1 MAKYLKIDSELGY
14 VEDVA
19 DIEYLKFNNMR
30 HAVLGNMLGDYD
42 SEGNYVVDPEIVKE
56 LIGMR
61 KYIVESIDNIDI
73 CVSELKLDKQISF
86 LVTFEGERATLT
98 LVEKLSYEA
107 NYKTDSGIYSNL
119 NEYLLDS
126 VETSGEVDKSI
137 IYRRWNISQTEGN
150 VLDIFSMD
158 EETIASLYKIAN
170 RFKTNLIANKVLME
184 KEEEIE
190 EIEAGFAVDVFEILA
205 RYPKLKKAVDESI
218 KQSLSENSEFIRI
231 DKPNFAKTLNEVI
244 VQKIEENLNVLTDE
258 EKKDFN
264 EEFQNA
270 KVDYTNRVK
279 EELQIHEEYVK
290 QDKENID
297 EIPHTIIRI
306 DTENVEQR
314 SLQDCA
320 KEFVEAEKKTKARVE
335 DDAVVV
341 LTGKEN
347 KKQPVTVDG
356 QPAPQTKRSALAKTI
371 ITAVATGAITGA
383 GVGALGAL
391 AGLDPTASRRA
402 ALIGALAGAG
412 VEIAKNVGK
421 KTKETVEEVL
431 NAGKTAEKE
440 DAKSPDIKK
449 EAVTNKS
456 TASKTASAKKPEKK
470 KEASKGPAKKKAGKG
485 ASATPSSG
493 GSSGGGGSSSGSGGS
508 SKPRR
513 NLVVGATEREKE
525 LYKEQATVL
534 TAPESTKVEPEK
546 KTEKKETK
554 TKDGK
559 IGTALLSA
567 EKMAELE
574 GEDLTREMITGRT
587 NVSVGAEPT
596 PSMTVIPPL

>member
-14 VEDVA
+14 VEDFA

-30 HAVLGNMLGDYD
+30 HAILGNMLGDYD
-42 SEGNYVVDPEIVKE
+42 GEGNYVVDPEIVKE

-107 NYKTDSGIYSNL
+107 NYKTNSGIYSNL

-137 IYRRWNISQTEGN
+137 LYRRWNISQTEGN

-170 RFKTNLIANKVLME
+170 RFKTNLMANKVLME

-190 EIEAGFAVDVFEILA
+190 EIEAGFTVDVFEILA
-205 RYPKLKKAVDESI
+205 RYPKLKKAVDDAV
-218 KQSLSENSEFIRI
+218 KKSLSENSEFIRI

-244 VQKIEENLNVLTDE
+244 VQKIEENINVLSED
-258 EKKDFN
+258 EKKEFN

-290 QDKENID
+290 KDKENID

-306 DTENVEQR
+306 DTANVEQR

-341 LTGKEN
+341 LTGREN
-347 KKQPVTVDG
+347 KKQPVVEDG
-356 QPAPQTKRSALAKTI
+356 QAASKTKRSALAETI
-371 ITAVATGAITGA
+371 LNAVATGAIVGAVAGA
-383 GVGALGAL
+383 GIGALGTL

-431 NAGKTAEKE
+431 NAGKTAEKVKTE
-440 DAKSPDIKK
+440 SPDAKKEVVADKKAGASIKP
-449 EAVTNKS
+449 S
-456 TASKTASAKKPEKK
+456 GAKPAKK
-470 KEASKGPAKKKAGKG
+470 KEASNGSGKSKANKIAGINYQY
-485 ASATPSSG
+485 SNG
-493 GSSGGGGSSSGSGGS
+493 GSSGGSAGS
-508 SKPRR
+508 SKPRK
-513 NLVVGATEREKE
+513 NLVEGAIQRKE
-525 LYKEQATVL
+525 LYKESATNVISP
-534 TAPESTKVEPEK
+534 ASQNKEIKNVG
-546 KTEKKETK
+546 KTKETK
-554 TKDGK
+554 NRK
-559 IGTALLSA
+559 IITALFDA
-567 EKMAELE
+567 EQMADLE
-574 GEDLTREMITGRT
+574 GEIERVAPATT
-587 NVSVGAEPT
+587 NVGVNAEST
-596 PSMTVIPPL
+596 SSFTSM

>member
-170 RFKTNLIANKVLME
+170 RFKNNLVANKILME

-190 EIEAGFAVDVFEILA
+190 EIEAGFAVDVFIILT

-264 EEFQNA
+264 EELQNA

-306 DTENVEQR
+306 DTANVEQR

-383 GVGALGAL
+383 GVGVLGAL

-449 EAVTNKS
+449 EAVADKKAGPS
-456 TASKTASAKKPEKK
+456 IKPSGAKPAKK
-470 KEASKGPAKKKAGKG
+470 KEASKGSGKSKAGKIAG
-485 ASATPSSG
+485 INYQYSNG
-493 GSSGGGGSSSGSGGS
+493 GSSGGSAGS
-508 SKPRR
+508 SKSRE
-513 NLVVGATEREKE
+513 NLIVGAIQRDKE
-525 LYKEQATVL
+525 LYKEPATIVISP
-534 TAPESTKVEPEK
+534 ASQNKEIKNVG
-546 KTEKKETK
+546 KTKETK
-554 TKDGK
+554 DRK
-559 IGTALLSA
+559 ISTALFTA
-567 EKMAELE
+567 EQMAELE
-574 GEDLTREMITGRT
+574 GEEIKRVAPATT
-587 NVSVGAEPT
+587 NVGVNAEST
-596 PSMTVIPPL
+596 SSFTSM

>member
-14 VEDVA
+14 VEDIA

-30 HAVLGNMLGDYD
+30 HTVLGNMLGDYD

-119 NEYLLDS
+119 NEYVLDS
-126 VETSGEVDKSI
+126 VETSGEIDKSI

-170 RFKTNLIANKVLME
+170 RFKTNLMANKVLME

-190 EIEAGFAVDVFEILA
+190 EIEAGFAVDVFEILS
-205 RYPKLKKAVDESI
+205 RYPKLKKAVDDSI

-244 VQKIEENLNVLTDE
+244 VQKIEENLNVLSEE

-264 EEFQNA
+264 SEFQNA
-270 KVDYTNRVK
+270 KVDYTNHIK
-279 EELQIHEEYVK
+279 EELQVHEEHI
-290 QDKENID
+290 QDKENTN
-297 EIPHTIIRI
+297 EIAKPIIRL
-306 DTENVEQR
+306 DTENVENR

-320 KEFVEAEKKTKARVE
+320 KEFVDATKQTKARVE
-335 DDAVVV
+335 NDAVVV

-347 KKQPVTVDG
+347 KKQPVMVDG
-356 QPAPQTKRSALAKTI
+356 QPAPKTKRSALAETI

-383 GVGALGAL
+383 VAGAGVGVAGAL
-391 AGLDPTASRRA
+391 AGIPLDPEASKRA
-402 ALIGALAGAG
+402 VLIGALAGAG

-421 KTKETVEEVL
+421 KTKETVEKVL
-431 NAGKTAEKE
+431 NTGKTAEKVE
-440 DAKSPDIKK
+440 EKSPDVKK
-449 EAVTNKS
+449 EAVADKKAG
-456 TASKTASAKKPEKK
+456 ASIKPSGAKPAKK
-470 KEASKGPAKKKAGKG
+470 KEASKGSGKSKAGKIAG
-485 ASATPSSG
+485 INYQYSNG
-493 GSSGGGGSSSGSGGS
+493 GSSGGSAGS
-508 SKPRR
+508 SKSRE
-513 NLVVGATEREKE
+513 NLVVGAIQRDKE
-525 LYKEQATVL
+525 LYKEPATIVISP
-534 TAPESTKVEPEK
+534 ASQNKEIKNVG
-546 KTEKKETK
+546 KTKETK
-554 TKDGK
+554 DRK
-559 IGTALLSA
+559 ISTALFTA
-567 EKMAELE
+567 EQMAELE
-574 GEDLTREMITGRT
+574 GEEIKRVAPATT
-587 NVSVGAEPT
+587 NVGVNAEST
-596 PSMTVIPPL
+596 SSFTSM